1 MMYQEIVIIGILV
14 LLYYNYNY
22 NNSVYE
28 YFTDTSVMSSM
39 DKRTYNVVGGFAN
52 VKDAANEMAEL
63 SKFIV
68 EFLRFLKNKF
78 IINRQGTNKEQE
90 FVNRLLRNY
99 NPDKIFENDP
109 KPGEDTS
116 FVVNKGEKFG
126 ICLRNKQNT
135 NIHDKP
141 ILHFVIMHELTHIG
155 TIGYG
160 HEYEFWAWMKFMVIQ
175 AKESGLYNPIDYSIH
190 KTSYCGI
197 PITSNPYFVDKY
209 DHNLI

>member
-1 MMYQEIVIIGILV
+1 MYQGILIIGILV
-14 LLYYNYNY
+14 LLYFIH

-28 YFTDTSVMSSM
+28 YFTDTSVMSSI
-39 DKRTYNVVGGFAN
+39 DKRLYKVVGGFTD
-52 VKDAANEMAEL
+52 KKEAANIMAEL
-63 SKFIV
+63 SEFIV

-78 IINRQGTNKEQE
+78 IVNRRGTKKEQE

-99 NPDKIFENDP
+99 NPDMIFENDP

-116 FVVNKGEKFG
+116 FVINKGEKFG

-141 ILHFVIMHELTHIG
+141 ILHFVIIHELTHMG
-155 TIGYG
+155 TIEYG
-160 HEYEFWAWMKFMVIQ
+160 HEYEFWSWMKFMVIQ
-175 AKESGLYNPIDYSIH
+175 AKEAGLYNPVDYSIN

-197 PITSNPYFVDKY
+197 PVTSNPYFVDKY
-209 DHNLI
+209 NHNLI